1 MNQLYQQMQPQ
12 QNNNLRQQFQ
22 QFMRQFQGDP
32 QQAIQQVMNSGKFN
46 QSQYN
51 RAFQLAQQFKGMF
64 GIK

>member
-1 MNQLYQQMQPQ
+1 MNPLYQQMQPQ
-12 QNNNLRQQFQ
+12 PNNDLRKQFQ

-32 QQAIQQVMNSGKFN
+32 QQVLQQVMNSGKFN